1 MGEHPCRSA
10 ILLRLQSNFIEIT
23 NFGIGVL
30 LQICCIFLEHFFL
43 RRHMGGRG
51 GGLLLI
57 LFLLNFSKKR
67 SFRTVSPGMSVTP
80 QSSFIYFQMQSS
92 RAVKVFFKKRCSQK
106 FCKINRKTLV
116 LDSLLIK
123 FQAPGLETFFHRTPL
138 MATSVFL
145 CQLLHPQK
153 I

>member
-23 NFGIGVL
+23 HFGIGVL
-30 LQICCIFLEHFFL
+30 LQICCTFLEHFFL
-43 RRHMGGRG
+43 RRH

-123 FQAPGLETFFHRTPL
+123 FQAPGLKTFFHRTLL